1 MAKVKYDWYQTD
13 TAVTVTVLLK
23 NATEKNYSVQLEQ
36 NALTLQ
42 ADGIE
47 PIALNLW
54 NPINVE
60 QSAHKVTPSKVEIKL
75 AKLIGQRWEALERK
89 VSTTEEP
96 QSTSTT
102 TTTTATATKKLHDWD
117 KISKEIE
124 NDDEESLLTALCLYA
139 SVFRI
144 TKDDVNALFKKIFA
158 DANADTRKAM
168 MKSFYESGGTVLS
181 TNWAEVG
188 AKPVQVRPPDGC
200 EFKKWE

>member
-23 NATEKNYSVQLEQ
+23 NASEKNYSVQLEQ
-36 NALTLQ
+36 NTLTLQ

-60 QSAHKVTPSKVEIKL
+60 QSVHKATPSKVEIKL
-75 AKLIGQRWEALERK
+75 AKLIAQRWEALERK
-89 VSTTEEP
+89 VSTEEP
-96 QSTSTT
+96 QSTST
-102 TTTTATATKKLHDWD
+102 AAATKKLHDWD

-124 NDDEESLLTALCLYA
+124 NDDE
-139 SVFRI
+139 
-144 TKDDVNALFKKIFA
+144 TKDDVSALFKKIFA
-158 DANADTRKAM
+158 DASEDTRKAM
-168 MKSFYESGGTVLS
+168 MKSYYESGGTVLS

>member
-1 MAKVKYDWYQTD
+1 MAKVKHDWYQTD

-60 QSAHKVTPSKVEIKL
+60 QSAHKATPSKVEIKL
-75 AKLIGQRWEALERK
+75 AKLIAQRWEALERK
-89 VSTTEEP
+89 
-96 QSTSTT
+96 
-102 TTTTATATKKLHDWD
+102 
-117 KISKEIE
+117 
-124 NDDEESLLTALCLYA
+124 
-139 SVFRI
+139 

-158 DANADTRKAM
+158 DANEDTRKAM
-168 MKSFYESGGTVLS
+168 MKSYYESGGTVLS

-200 EFKKWE
+200 EFKKWD

>member
-23 NATEKNYSVQLEQ
+23 SATEKNYSVQLEQ

-60 QSAHKVTPSKVEIKL
+60 QSSHKATPSKVEIKL
-75 AKLIGQRWEALERK
+75 AKMIGQRWEALERK
-89 VSTTEEP
+89 
-96 QSTSTT
+96 QSTADPKPTST
-102 TTTTATATKKLHDWD
+102 AKKQHDWD

-124 NDDEESLLTALCLYA
+124 NEDE
-139 SVFRI
+139 
-144 TKDDVNALFKKIFA
+144 TKDDVSSLFQKIFA
-158 DANADTRKAM
+158 DANEDTRKAM
-168 MKSFYESGGTVLS
+168 MKSYYESGGTVLS

-188 AKPVQVRPPDGC
+188 AQPVQVRPPDGC
-200 EFKKWE
+200 EFKKWN

>member
-23 NATEKNYSVQLEQ
+23 NAAEKNYSVQLEQ

-42 ADGIE
+42 ADDIE

-60 QSAHKVTPSKVEIKL
+60 LSAHKATPSKVEIKL
-75 AKLIGQRWEALERK
+75 AKLIAQRWEALERK
-89 VSTTEEP
+89 VLTEEP
-96 QSTSTT
+96 QSTSSV
-102 TTTTATATKKLHDWD
+102 AKKKLHDWD

-124 NDDEESLLTALCLYA
+124 NEDE
-139 SVFRI
+139 
-144 TKDDVNALFKKIFA
+144 TKDDVSALFKKIFA
-158 DANADTRKAM
+158 DANEDTQKAM
-168 MKSFYESGGTVLS
+168 MKSYYESNGTVLS

-188 AKPVQVRPPDGC
+188 ANQVQVRPPDGC
-200 EFKKWE
+200 EFKKWQ

>member
-23 NATEKNYSVQLEQ
+23 NATEKNYTVQLEQ

-60 QSAHKVTPSKVEIKL
+60 QSSHKASPSKVEIKL
-75 AKLIGQRWEALERK
+75 AKMIGQRWEALERK
-89 VSTTEEP
+89 QSTEEP
-96 QSTSTT
+96 RPTSTT
-102 TTTTATATKKLHDWD
+102 AKKLCDWD

-124 NDDEESLLTALCLYA
+124 NEDE
-139 SVFRI
+139 
-144 TKDDVNALFKKIFA
+144 TKDDVNALFRKIFA
-158 DANADTRKAM
+158 DANEDTRKAM
-168 MKSFYESGGTVLS
+168 MKSYYESGGTVLS
-181 TNWAEVG
+181 TNWDEVG
-188 AKPVQVRPPDGC
+188 SKTVQVSPPDGC
-200 EFKKWE
+200 EFKKWN